1 MTKEGFNKIEVILP
15 ATIVEKLVEIASKEK
30 RTLNQQ
36 ITLIMIK
43 YLKEYD
49 RILELINEEDFGVIT
64 EEKLRDF
71 LSKRENQIDYK
82 YDEIKDYSFDDL
94 FQIWIDCFL

>member
-1 MTKEGFNKIEVILP
+1 MVQL
-15 ATIVEKLVEIASKEK
+15 A
-30 RTLNQQ
+30 
-36 ITLIMIK
+36 
-43 YLKEYD
+43 
-49 RILELINEEDFGVIT
+49 NEEDFGVIT